1 MPRLGWL
8 TRPSLPCGLG
18 RRRYD
23 DRVAGP
29 EPGERV
35 DPDRPSASRRLAEPP
50 SNRYAPRSERD
61 TGTDAGRAS
70 ALPGPLARSLVI
82 AGGGVAALVAVAAIG
97 GSTVGLLFISGV
109 LGAGVG
115 LVLAR
120 AAAPRNDARPMPR
133 RRVTWLAV
141 ALAIGAV
148 AVADVAIW
156 VYARGEGGT
165 LTLPDYL
172 LTTFGPFV
180 PGEAI
185 VAAVAAAWGANAG
198 PVQG

>member
-18 RRRYD
+18 HRRYD
-23 DRVAGP
+23 DPVAGP
-29 EPGERV
+29 EPGERA
-35 DPDRPSASRRLAEPP
+35 DPQRPSNTRRLAQPP
-50 SNRYAPRSERD
+50 SERYAPRPETR
-61 TGTDAGRAS
+61 TGSGS
-70 ALPGPLARSLVI
+70 VLPGPLARSLVI
-82 AGGGVAALVAVAAIG
+82 AVGGVAALVAVAAIG

-120 AAAPRNDARPMPR
+120 AAVPRNDARPMSR
-133 RRVTWLAV
+133 RRVTWLAI

-185 VAAVAAAWGANAG
+185 VAALAAAWGANAG